1 MKFLFAGTA
10 VFLMLLG
17 SAFGQSADE
26 HYVRIY
32 QTIQE
37 ADRLNDAG
45 QGRAAAAKYVEAQQS
60 LTRFRGIY
68 PGWNERV
75 IAYRLNY
82 VTTKLAPLA
91 SSIATGS
98 SATNSPVSLPTNAL
112 SSTKPDSAHA
122 TNVPSV
128 VATMPPAVTIPSAE
142 V

>member
-10 VFLMLLG
+10 VFLMLVG
-17 SAFGQSADE
+17 SALAQSADE
-26 HYVRIY
+26 QYVRIY

-75 IAYRLNY
+75 IAYRLSY
-82 VTTKLAPLA
+82 VTTKLAPLT
-91 SSIATGS
+91 SSIS
-98 SATNSPVSLPTNAL
+98 SRSPATNASVSPPTNAMV
-112 SSTKPDSAHA
+112 STKPDATPG
-122 TNVPSV
+122 TNVV
-128 VATMPPAVTIPSAE
+128 
-142 V
+142 